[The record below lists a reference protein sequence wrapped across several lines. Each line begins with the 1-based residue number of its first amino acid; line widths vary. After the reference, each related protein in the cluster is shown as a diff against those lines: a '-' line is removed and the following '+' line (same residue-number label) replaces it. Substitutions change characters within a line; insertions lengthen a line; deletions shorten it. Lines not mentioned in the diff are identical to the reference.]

1 MSIPMPTRPPARGVP
16 RLVAALGHSL
26 RGLRATWRS
35 EAAFRLEA
43 RLALVVVPAVWWCV
57 PAPSW
62 RALLLVTLGL
72 VFVVELL
79 NTAVE
84 AAIDR
89 IGPERHPLSGKAK
102 NAGSAAV
109 TVSLLLH
116 GAVWAC
122 VPW

>member
-1 MSIPMPTRPPARGVP
+1 MSTAAAAKGPIRPRTRGPIE
-16 RLVAALGHSL
+16 L
-26 RGLRATWRS
+26 T
-35 EAAFRLEA
+35 LE
-43 RLALVVVPAVWWCV
+43 
-57 PAPSW
+57 
-62 RALLLVTLGL
+62 VTLGL

-102 NAGSAAV
+102 DAGSAAV

>member
-1 MSIPMPTRPPARGVP
+1 MSISTSTGSAPTGVP
-16 RLVAALGHSL
+16 RLVAALGHSR
-26 RGLRATWRS
+26 RGLRDTWCS
-35 EAAFRLEA
+35 EAAFRQEA
-43 RLALVVVPAVWWCV
+43 LLALVVVPAIWLLV
-57 PAPSW
+57 PAPLW

-89 IGPERHPLSGKAK
+89 IGAERHPLSGKAK
-102 NAGSAAV
+102 DAGSAAV